1 MLYKARTAEGSPVGL
16 VGWTAGTPKSASDI
30 RSGQAK
36 QGRNRYPAT
45 TDVVAWLGITRT
57 LREKKKKKRGFISC
71 GLEDGEIHR
80 MSI

>member
-57 LREKKKKKRGFISC
+57 LRERKKIGFISC
-71 GLEDGEIHR
+71 GLEDGEIHHR